1 MRAKY
6 WIVAAAAALAV
17 GGVLSTGDGGPETV
31 EGTGATP
38 SATVSG
44 APSAPHAEPAPTAP
58 VATRSLH
65 SS

>member
-6 WIVAAAAALAV
+6 WIVAATAALAV
-17 GGVLSTGDGGPETV
+17 GGAVSTGDGGPGTV
-31 EGTGATP
+31 ESTGATP
-38 SATVSG
+38 SATASD
-44 APSAPHAEPAPTAP
+44 APSAPRAEPAPTTP